1 MTEYAKVTA
10 SMRFINYFDEI
21 LYPYYKARQPGLSR
35 QEMLDSLGLKNIDS
49 YLRNATKISMVT
61 NEDDFILASG
71 EIDYLRQVFQDRGK
85 FYPKGG
91 HCGNMSFTDNV
102 AYMIDY
108 FTN

>member
-1 MTEYAKVTA
+1 
-10 SMRFINYFDEI
+10 
-21 LYPYYKARQPGLSR
+21 
-35 QEMLDSLGLKNIDS
+35 
-49 YLRNATKISMVT
+49 MVT
-61 NEDDFILASG
+61 NENDFILASG

-91 HCGNMSFTDNV
+91 HCGNMDYKDNV